1 MLCRLVALRLE
12 GISAVLA
19 KRMLKYEQSLLCLQ
33 DYLEYR
39 LASTA
44 FLGAGLAAR
53 GIPIVEPPGGHA
65 VYIDASAFLPDVPR
79 TAFPVSAFCHHSIH
93 SIPSIAPCMFA
104 PISSAQQ
111 SLRLVSA

>member
-1 MLCRLVALRLE
+1 MC
-12 GISAVLA
+12 
-19 KRMLKYEQSLLCLQ
+19 MQ

-79 TAFPVSAFCHHSIH
+79 TAFPVSPRCP
-93 SIPSIAPCMFA
+93 PSLLACLPPSPA
-104 PISSAQQ
+104 RPNP
-111 SLRLVSA
+111 LP